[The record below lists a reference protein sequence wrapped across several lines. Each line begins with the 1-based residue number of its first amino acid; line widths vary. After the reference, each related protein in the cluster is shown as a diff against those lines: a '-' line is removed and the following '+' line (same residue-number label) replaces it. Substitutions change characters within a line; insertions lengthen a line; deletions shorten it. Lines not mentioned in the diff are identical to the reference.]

1 MQVNSVQS
9 PNFGKLR
16 IVNSQKLVEAFNN
29 EKLETLK
36 MIQEVGEK
44 IKDTKFYDLKIFYS
58 SQKGLECALVSTKD
72 TPWGD
77 FSSDKIK
84 ELKPDT
90 IKYNNLYGISRYCH
104 SKKENEYSVWN
115 MNDDIINSPKEL
127 AEVALLLDEAAVK
140 KYNEQ
145 AAEEAKKILY
155 QKEVNALTDEILKD
169 FGE

>member
-16 IVNSQKLVEAFNN
+16 VEASPKLVNALKN

-58 SQKGLECALVSTKD
+58 IQKGLECALVSTKD

-77 FSSDKIK
+77 FSSDKNK

-90 IKYNNLYGISRYCH
+90 IKYNNLYRISRYCY

-115 MNDDIINSPKEL
+115 INDDIVNSPKEL

-145 AAEEAKKILY
+145 AAEKAKKILY
-155 QKEVNALTDEILKD
+155 QKEVKTLVDEILTNY
-169 FGE
+169 GE